1 MARPLRACPH
11 RKRWI
16 VIGKALLLG
25 VTARKVSIFTLL
37 PLATLLAAD
46 TRTHPAPGTSII
58 HFGQVD
64 AGVYKG
70 SKPKTDAD
78 FRYLQSL
85 HIQYIVNL
93 QFLPFLSEAEEKK
106 ARKYGIKFIDRTINA
121 SPVAPSEKHIDVTL
135 ATLRDK
141 RYHPVYFHCS
151 LGRHRTSLITALYR
165 NYYLARKGPI
175 AGPQYS
181 RANASA
187 SPGSRPR
194 FAGVY

>member
-1 MARPLRACPH
+1 V
-11 RKRWI
+11 KE
-16 VIGKALLLG
+16 LLLG
-25 VTARKVSIFTLL
+25 VTARKVSIFALL

-121 SPVAPSEKHIDVTL
+121 SPVAPSEKHIDVVL

-151 LGRHRTSLITALYR
+151 LGRDRTSLITALYQ
-165 NYYLARKGPI
+165 NYYLGVSRENAWRGMLASGFKNSWSLRGLKV
-175 AGPQYS
+175 YFEKHS
-181 RANASA
+181 RAALCATSFLLLL
-187 SPGSRPR
+187 R
-194 FAGVY
+194 

>member
-1 MARPLRACPH
+1 V
-11 RKRWI
+11 KE
-16 VIGKALLLG
+16 LLLG
-25 VTARKVSIFTLL
+25 VTARKVSIFALL

-121 SPVAPSEKHIDVTL
+121 SPVAPSEKHIDVVL

-151 LGRHRTSLITALYR
+151 LGRDRTSLITALYQ
-165 NYYLARKGPI
+165 NYYLGVSRENAWRGMLASGFKNSWSLRGLKV
-175 AGPQYS
+175 YFEKHS
-181 RANASA
+181 RA
-187 SPGSRPR
+187 RPLR
-194 FAGVY
+194 D

>member
-1 MARPLRACPH
+1 V
-11 RKRWI
+11 KE
-16 VIGKALLLG
+16 LLLG
-25 VTARKVSIFTLL
+25 VTARKVSIFALL

-121 SPVAPSEKHIDVTL
+121 SPVAPSEKHIDVVL

-151 LGRHRTSLITALYR
+151 LGRDRTSLITALYQ
-165 NYYLARKGPI
+165 NYYLGV
-175 AGPQYS
+175 S
-181 RANASA
+181 RENAWRGMLA
-187 SPGSRPR
+187 SGFKNSWSLRGLKVYFEKHSRGRPLR
-194 FAGVY
+194 D

>member
-1 MARPLRACPH
+1 V
-11 RKRWI
+11 KE
-16 VIGKALLLG
+16 LLLG
-25 VTARKVSIFTLL
+25 VTARKVSIFALL
-37 PLATLLAAD
+37 PLAALLAAD

-85 HIQYIVNL
+85 HVQYIVNL

-106 ARKYGIKFIDRTINA
+106 GRKYGIKFIDRTINA
-121 SPVAPSEKHIDVTL
+121 SPVAPSEKHIDVIL

-151 LGRHRTSLITALYR
+151 LGRDRTSLITALYQ
-165 NYYLARKGPI
+165 NYYLGVSRENAWRGMLASGFKNSWSLRGLKV
-175 AGPQYS
+175 YFEKHS
-181 RANASA
+181 RA
-187 SPGSRPR
+187 RPLR
-194 FAGVY
+194 D

>member
-1 MARPLRACPH
+1 V
-11 RKRWI
+11 KE
-16 VIGKALLLG
+16 LLLG
-25 VTARKVSIFTLL
+25 VTARKVSIFALL

-121 SPVAPSEKHIDVTL
+121 SPVAPSEKHIDVVL

-151 LGRHRTSLITALYR
+151 LGRDRTSLITALYQ
-165 NYYLARKGPI
+165 NYYLGV
-175 AGPQYS
+175 S
-181 RANASA
+181 RENAWRGMLA
-187 SPGSRPR
+187 SGFKNSWALRGLKVYFEKHSRGRPLR
-194 FAGVY
+194 D

>member
-1 MARPLRACPH
+1 V
-11 RKRWI
+11 KE
-16 VIGKALLLG
+16 LLLG
-25 VTARKVSIFTLL
+25 VTARKVSIFALL

-121 SPVAPSEKHIDVTL
+121 SPVAPSEKHIDVVL

-151 LGRHRTSLITALYR
+151 LGRDRTSLITALYQ
-165 NYYLARKGPI
+165 NYYLGVSRENAWRGMLASGFKNSWALRGLKV
-175 AGPQYS
+175 YFEKHS
-181 RANASA
+181 RA
-187 SPGSRPR
+187 RPLR
-194 FAGVY
+194 D

>member
-1 MARPLRACPH
+1 
-11 RKRWI
+11 
-16 VIGKALLLG
+16 
-25 VTARKVSIFTLL
+25 VTARKVSIFALL

-85 HIQYIVNL
+85 HVQYIVNL

-106 ARKYGIKFIDRTINA
+106 GRKYGIKFIDRTINA
-121 SPVAPSEKHIDVTL
+121 SPVAPSEKHIDVIL

-151 LGRHRTSLITALYR
+151 LGRDRTSLITALYQ
-165 NYYLARKGPI
+165 NYYLGVSRENAWRGMLASGFKNSWSLRGLKV
-175 AGPQYS
+175 YFEKHS
-181 RANASA
+181 RA
-187 SPGSRPR
+187 RPLR
-194 FAGVY
+194 D

>member
-1 MARPLRACPH
+1 V
-11 RKRWI
+11 KE
-16 VIGKALLLG
+16 LLLG
-25 VTARKVSIFTLL
+25 VTARKVSIFALL

-85 HIQYIVNL
+85 HVQYIVNL

-106 ARKYGIKFIDRTINA
+106 GRKYGIKFIDRTINA
-121 SPVAPSEKHIDVTL
+121 SPVAPSEKHIDVIL

-151 LGRHRTSLITALYR
+151 LGRDRTSLITALYQ
-165 NYYLARKGPI
+165 NYYLGVSRENAWRGMLASGFKNSWALRGLKV
-175 AGPQYS
+175 YFEKHS
-181 RANASA
+181 RA
-187 SPGSRPR
+187 RPLR
-194 FAGVY
+194 D

>member
-1 MARPLRACPH
+1 V
-11 RKRWI
+11 KE
-16 VIGKALLLG
+16 LLLG
-25 VTARKVSIFTLL
+25 VTARKVSIFALL

-85 HIQYIVNL
+85 HVQYIVNL

-106 ARKYGIKFIDRTINA
+106 GRKYGIKFIDRTINA
-121 SPVAPSEKHIDVTL
+121 SPVAPSEKHIDVVL

-151 LGRHRTSLITALYR
+151 LGRDRTSLITALYQ
-165 NYYLARKGPI
+165 NYYLGVSRENAWRGMLASGFKNSWSLRGLKV
-175 AGPQYS
+175 YFEKHS
-181 RANASA
+181 RA
-187 SPGSRPR
+187 RPLR
-194 FAGVY
+194 D

>member
-1 MARPLRACPH
+1 V
-11 RKRWI
+11 KE
-16 VIGKALLLG
+16 LLLG
-25 VTARKVSIFTLL
+25 VTARKVSIFALL

-85 HIQYIVNL
+85 HVQYMVNL

-106 ARKYGIKFIDRTINA
+106 GRKYGIKFIDRTINA
-121 SPVAPSEKHIDVTL
+121 SPVAPSEKHIDVIL

-151 LGRHRTSLITALYR
+151 LGRDRTSLITALYQ
-165 NYYLARKGPI
+165 NYYLGVSRENAWRGMLASGFKNSWALRGLKV
-175 AGPQYS
+175 YFEKHS
-181 RANASA
+181 RA
-187 SPGSRPR
+187 RPLR
-194 FAGVY
+194 D

>member
-1 MARPLRACPH
+1 V
-11 RKRWI
+11 KE
-16 VIGKALLLG
+16 LLLG
-25 VTARKVSIFTLL
+25 VTARKVSIFALL

-106 ARKYGIKFIDRTINA
+106 GRKYGIKFIDRTINA
-121 SPVAPSEKHIDVTL
+121 SPVAPSEKHIDVIL

-151 LGRHRTSLITALYR
+151 LGRDRTSLITALYQ
-165 NYYLARKGPI
+165 NYYLGVSRENAWRGMLASGFKNSWALRGLKV
-175 AGPQYS
+175 YFEKHS
-181 RANASA
+181 RA
-187 SPGSRPR
+187 RPLR
-194 FAGVY
+194 D

>member
-1 MARPLRACPH
+1 V
-11 RKRWI
+11 KE
-16 VIGKALLLG
+16 LLLG
-25 VTARKVSIFTLL
+25 VTARKVSIFALL

-85 HIQYIVNL
+85 HVQYIVNL

-106 ARKYGIKFIDRTINA
+106 GRKYGIKFIDRTINA
-121 SPVAPSEKHIDVTL
+121 SPVAPSEKHIDVIL

-151 LGRHRTSLITALYR
+151 LGRDRTSLITALYQ
-165 NYYLARKGPI
+165 NYYLGVSRENAWRGMLASGFKNSWSLRGLKV
-175 AGPQYS
+175 YFEKHS
-181 RANASA
+181 RA
-187 SPGSRPR
+187 RPLR
-194 FAGVY
+194 D